1 MTVRCARPRRRFRLA
16 LLLVFLAAAVQVRP
30 VAGSTGSGKVRI
42 VYIEASTGR
51 RWQLEDLPRRLGDER
66 FQVQFLP
73 EYAFDKSAQVAA
85 ALAAPAGP
93 PAAIVLQECSVY
105 FPGPLAEYQRLF
117 HRWVQDIRA
126 AGVTPI
132 VATVIPPAR
141 HRSWVQELKEFV
153 KVTFLGREKQ
163 HEQVLAFNAWLRR
176 LAQDEKL
183 LLLDLELALRSS
195 SSDAHLNSEFDV
207 GDGIHVN
214 AAAYAVLD
222 RLLGQ
227 TLSPL
232 LAAP

>member
-1 MTVRCARPRRRFRLA
+1 M
-16 LLLVFLAAAVQVRP
+16 
-30 VAGSTGSGKVRI
+30 AGSTGSGKVRI
-42 VYIEASTGR
+42 VYIEASTGQ

-85 ALAAPAGP
+85 ALAAPAGL

-105 FPGPLAEYQRLF
+105 FPGPLPEYERLF
-117 HRWVQDIRA
+117 RRWVQEIRA

-141 HRSWVQELKEFV
+141 HRGWRQEFAEFV
-153 KVTFLGREKQ
+153 KVKLLGREKQ
-163 HEQVLAFNAWLRR
+163 FDQVLAFNDWLRQ
-176 LAQDEKL
+176 LAQEEKL
-183 LLLDLELALRSS
+183 LLLDLEVALRTS
-195 SSDAHLNSEFDV
+195 SSDAHLRPEWDA
-207 GDGIHVN
+207 GDSIHVN

-232 LAAP
+232 LPAP